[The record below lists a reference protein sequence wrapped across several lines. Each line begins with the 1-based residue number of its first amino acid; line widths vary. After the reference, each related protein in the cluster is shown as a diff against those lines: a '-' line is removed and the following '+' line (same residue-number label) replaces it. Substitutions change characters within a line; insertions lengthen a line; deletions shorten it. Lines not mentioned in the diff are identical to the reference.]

1 MIDSV
6 PARKNYPT
14 DLLRRALDVLSTD
27 RELARHFV
35 EEAAAFLLRDTDA
48 IPAPAYGAACAGGLP
63 DWKIRRVVGFIE
75 KRIGSKV
82 MVADLARECGI
93 SNCHFSRA
101 FKMSFGQTL
110 GGYLRAARV
119 GRAKYLMQTTD
130 DSLSQIAIDCGFC
143 DQAHLCRSFVNIVG
157 VTPHSWRRNMVRRP
171 RVLAAAPFQYPTP
184 TGPLKSEG
192 IPRQTA

>member
-6 PARKNYPT
+6 PERKNYPT

-35 EEAAAFLLRDTDA
+35 EEAAAFLLQETDA
-48 IPAPAYGAACAGGLP
+48 IPAPAYGVARAGGLP
-63 DWKIRRVVGFIE
+63 NWKIKRVVDFIE

-93 SNCHFSRA
+93 SNSHFSRA
-101 FKMSFGQTL
+101 FKMSFGRTL
-110 GGYLRAARV
+110 GGYLREARV
-119 GRAKYLMQTTD
+119 GRAKYLMQATD
-130 DSLSQIAIDCGFC
+130 DPLSQIAIDCGFC

-157 VTPHSWRRNMVRRP
+157 VTPHSWRHGAAPAGRLPSGPKNRP
-171 RVLAAAPFQYPTP
+171 PERLAA
-184 TGPLKSEG
+184 
-192 IPRQTA
+192 RM

>member
-27 RELARHFV
+27 RELARHLV
-35 EEAAAFLLRDTDA
+35 EEAAAFLLQQTDA
-48 IPAPAYGAACAGGLP
+48 IPAAAHGIACAGGLSG
-63 DWKIRRVVGFIE
+63 WKIKRVVGFIE

-82 MVADLARECGI
+82 MVADLARECRI
-93 SNCHFSRA
+93 SNSHFSRS

-119 GRAKYLMQTTD
+119 GRAKYLMQATD
-130 DSLSQIAIDCGFC
+130 DPLSQIAIDCGFC

-157 VTPHSWRRNMVRRP
+157 VTPHSWRHG
-171 RVLAAAPFQYPTP
+171 AAPA
-184 TGPLKSEG
+184 GPRRGAVSIPHPHRSLKSEG
-192 IPRQTA
+192 TPRQTA